1 MTRQKLTQGEAFSIA
16 FFHVAL
22 PITGESKRL
31 ICKEDK
37 LTFSIGRY
45 NRDPELIKTFP
56 NGIERS
62 GDSFFVF
69 LTAEETA
76 ALSSLL
82 YIMQIKLDIGGKG
95 KEIYTLVERELEV
108 VAK

>member
-1 MTRQKLTQGEAFSIA
+1 MAKQKITQGEAFSIA

-22 PITGESKRL
+22 PLSGADSLRIEK
-31 ICKEDK
+31 KDK
-37 LTFSIGRY
+37 LTFSIGRR
-45 NRDPELIKTFP
+45 NREPEIVRVFP

-69 LTAEETA
+69 LSADETA
-76 ALSSLL
+76 QLPCLL
-82 YIMQIKLDIGGKG
+82 YQMQLTIDIGGRCKDV
-95 KEIYTLVERELEV
+95 YTLVDKELEV